1 MSAFKEWFARSPLA
15 SWLRT
20 FAAIVLAMFIADGA
34 DVFAVDATDL
44 RTWLAA
50 AFAATLPTL
59 VRALNPD
66 DQAFGRGAGV
76 KDPFNVWGDE

>member
-1 MSAFKEWFARSPLA
+1 MSTFKEWFARSPLA

-44 RTWLAA
+44 RTWVAA
-50 AFAATLPTL
+50 GLGSTLPAI
-59 VRALNPD
+59 VRWLNPAD
-66 DQAFGRGAGV
+66 DAFGRGAGV

>member
-1 MSAFKEWFARSPLA
+1 MKAFAEWFARSPIA
-15 SWLRT
+15 SAVRT
-20 FAAIVLAMFIADGA
+20 FVAIIIAMFIADGA

-50 AFAATLPTL
+50 GFAAVLPAL
-59 VRALNPD
+59 VRYLNPAD
-66 DQAFGRGAGV
+66 PAFGRGSGV

>member
-1 MSAFKEWFARSPLA
+1 MKTFQRWFATSPIA
-15 SWLRT
+15 SMLRT
-20 FAAIVLAMFIADGA
+20 FAAIVIAMFIADGA

-59 VRALNPD
+59 VRALNPSD
-66 DQAFGRGAGV
+66 AAFGAGTH
-76 KDPFNVWGDE
+76 KGDRFDVWEDE